1 MIDVNITNL
10 FDSPSSSNRII
21 QSRGPFAG
29 TPALFGQDE
38 KEQTTLQKLS
48 SQIIAGQDS
57 SEQLEDLSEIAQIKK
72 DSYIPKN
79 SSNKNP
85 LDDISDDVLKSYMG
99 ILNMYS
105 AGSTRYRYEL
115 SDFKEQLQRMDD
127 TIQSYQDILDG
138 KAPLGEGQNMLDVSL
153 SCALAKVHRQ
163 QFFEHGMTHF
173 NKDQFEIPNPDA
185 HNHDDVY
192 EKLINTLLGDCRFS
206 LKDERDWGIDP
217 YASDIYS
224 EIDRVLTNLDGRI
237 AETKRGIGR
246 LYGLLYERGYGEK
259 YKGCLDE
266 PADPEPSHIAQSIA
280 SWKRGMEQLRQ
291 TDLQEV
297 VEAPLQAPVWKL

>member
-1 MIDVNITNL
+1 MYLSNISTFLSKSISQNRNL
-10 FDSPSSSNRII
+10 FSGN
-21 QSRGPFAG
+21 
-29 TPALFGQDE
+29 PALFGPDE

-48 SQIIAGQDS
+48 NQIIAGQDS
-57 SEQLEDLSEIAQIKK
+57 GEQLEDLSEIAQIKK

-105 AGSTRYRYEL
+105 AGSTRYQHEL

-138 KAPLGEGQNMLDVSL
+138 KAPLGEGQNMLDISL

-192 EKLINTLLGDCRFS
+192 EKLINTLLGDCQFA

-224 EIDRVLTNLDGRI
+224 EIDRVLTNLDGWI
-237 AETKRGIGR
+237 AETTQGIGR

-266 PADPEPSHIAQSIA
+266 PPEPEPSHIAQSIA
-280 SWKRGMEQLRQ
+280 AWKREMEQLKQ
-291 TDLQEV
+291 GGIQGV
-297 VEAPLQAPVWKL
+297 VEAPLYPPVPKL